1 MNEKEYKAELD
12 LSAKV
17 TNLINVA
24 KGTNYDNSSIINQTI
39 TGVDIS
45 TYDNNDAVILYFEN
59 GHYFTMYHDRDC
71 CESVELID
79 EDNDNYQSL
88 RDLVGAK
95 LLNIEAVSNEHETSE
110 YTRELW
116 TFYNLVT
123 TKDIVQL
130 RWFGS
135 SNGYYSEEIYDKVG
149 YCEPFLMNVISQF
162 GSDRFQI
169 EITGLNRGLDECVK
183 IIKELEMNE
192 FNKATTIRLISLLIN
207 NLKKEGAV
215 HKLAIRVER
224 KEVDRYILTFR
235 TNLEIESLFKP
246 NSLDFN
252 FVKSNDEPNNQVTLS
267 GNQFL
272 IALRNLMNEGIQ
284 KNVVTNALCDRYLTY
299 LNAYLN
305 Y

>member
-24 KGTNYDNSSIINQTI
+24 KGVDREYSNIINQTI

-59 GHYFTMYHDRDC
+59 GHYPAIYHDEEC

-79 EDNDNYQSL
+79 EDNDNHQSL

-95 LLNIEAVSNEHETSE
+95 LLNFDVTSNKPETTEYESE
-110 YTRELW
+110 TW

-130 RWFGS
+130 RWFGT
-135 SNGYYSEEIYDKVG
+135 SNGYYSEEVYDKVG
-149 YCEPFLMNVISQF
+149 YCEPFLMNVVSQF

-169 EITGLNRGLDECVK
+169 EITGLNHGLDECVK
-183 IIKELEMNE
+183 IVKELEMNE
-192 FNKATTIRLISLLIN
+192 YNKTISIPIISLLLDS
-207 NLKKEGAV
+207 LKKEGV
-215 HKLAIRVER
+215 VYKLAIRVER

-235 TNLEIESLFKP
+235 TNLDVESLFRP
-246 NSLDFN
+246 GNLNYN
-252 FVKSNDEPNNQVTLS
+252 FKTSNDTSTDQIVLSSNQI
-267 GNQFL
+267 L

-305 Y
+305 H

>member
-24 KGTNYDNSSIINQTI
+24 KGVDREYSNIINQTI

-59 GHYFTMYHDRDC
+59 GHYPAIYHDEEC

-79 EDNDNYQSL
+79 EDNDNHQSL

-95 LLNIEAVSNEHETSE
+95 LLNFDVTSNKPETTEYESE
-110 YTRELW
+110 TW

-130 RWFGS
+130 RWFGT
-135 SNGYYSEEIYDKVG
+135 SNGYYSEEVYDKVG
-149 YCEPFLMNVISQF
+149 YCEPFLMNVVSQF

-169 EITGLNRGLDECVK
+169 EITGLNHGLDECVK
-183 IIKELEMNE
+183 TIKELEMNE
-192 FNKATTIRLISLLIN
+192 SNKEVMIRYISILIG
-207 NLKKEGAV
+207 NLKKEGV
-215 HKLAIRVER
+215 VYKLAIRVER
-224 KEVDRYILTFR
+224 KEVDYYILTFR
-235 TNLEIESLFKP
+235 TNLEIESLFGH
-246 NSLDFN
+246 NLLDFN
-252 FVKSNDEPNNQVTLS
+252 SAAPNDVLNDQVMLS

-272 IALRNLMNEGIQ
+272 ITLRNLMNEGIQ

-305 Y
+305 H